1 MTTPLSC
8 RAARLALLQAVLL
21 SRFAVFGGEDTSCL
35 IELDPAPARKAKA
48 TLLAAGTKSADSS
61 YLSRFYYA
69 KPENGQPGTS
79 GTDPAKPLIFQR
91 SVGSSSKIT

>member
-1 MTTPLSC
+1 MNNSLSC
-8 RAARLALLQAVLL
+8 RTALFALLSVVVM
-21 SRFAVFGGEDTSCL
+21 SGFAAFGVEEPSCL

-48 TLLAAGTKSADSS
+48 TLFAAGTKSADSS

-79 GTDPAKPLIFQR
+79 GTGRRGQTPQNR
-91 SVGSSSKIT
+91 